1 MPLLFTQQTFCPAV
15 MVAVLWLNVNE
26 PVAVMVALAPELAQ
40 LAGVPPPPPPPY
52 GDVEPPHAAS
62 STTPA
67 APNARVT
74 TFDRIEPPGWCVGR
88 DRIYEACL
96 LPLEIPEGRPGLSE
110 NDERAGRS

>member
-1 MPLLFTQQTFCPAV
+1 MAVPFCHVTGVPAVIVRFVGLNVAAAMQTF
-15 MVAVLWLNVNE
+15 VAV
-26 PVAVMVALAPELAQ
+26 
-40 LAGVPPPPPPPY
+40 GVHPPPPPPPPPPPY

-88 DRIYEACL
+88 DRIYDACL
-96 LPLEIPEGRPGLSE
+96 LPLEIP
-110 NDERAGRS
+110 